1 MKRGKRTVLFQGVQR
16 LPEEIAQL
24 TGHKVTTITSRIK
37 TTGWD
42 PKMDFTEK
50 LSRPKSGGGVT
61 ATHYIYG
68 GMRRT
73 VKAIAKRSGKST
85 SYLYDLIAK
94 LRKMQPERLEQD
106 LLLII
111 HSLEFRVC
119 RVYAYRGKQYSSSE
133 IANIIQIPPERIKQM
148 RRKGYSVEET
158 VMLEKGL

>member
-24 TGHKVTTITSRIK
+24 TGHKLTTITSRIK
-37 TTGWD
+37 SIGWD
-42 PKMDFTEK
+42 PKMDFTET

-61 ATHYIYG
+61 PTCYVYG
-68 GMRRT
+68 GIKRT
-73 VKAIAKRSGKST
+73 VKAIAKRSGKSNT
-85 SYLYDLIAK
+85 FVYDLIAK
-94 LRKMQPERLEQD
+94 LRKEEPERLEQD

-111 HSLEFRVC
+111 HSPEFRVC
-119 RVYAYRGKQYSSSE
+119 RVYEYQGKRYSKTE
-133 IANIIQIPPERIKQM
+133 IANIIQIPPERIKEM